1 MPPTCSN
8 ILPVPADNAAA
19 WDQAAAAYLAGAQLP
34 TDVAHYGPDI
44 GTEADFRLLGDLK
57 GKRVL
62 ELGCGAAQNSIAFA
76 KQGAIA
82 IGVDLSAEMLGH
94 ARRLAD
100 QEDVRVELR
109 QGDMADLAFVRA
121 ESVDLVFS
129 ACAFGFVDDLSRV
142 FRQVHRVL
150 RTGAPLVFST
160 AHPAYHLIDGRHAD
174 QPLLVRRSYFDTEP
188 MESER
193 FGTTFTMYHH
203 TIAELHTAL
212 VRASFS
218 VDTLLEPGPTTSGPR
233 SRDWQEAFRYVPR
246 VLIVRARKEG
256 N

>member
-1 MPPTCSN
+1 MPT
-8 ILPVPADNAAA
+8 DNAAA
-19 WDQAAAAYLAGAQLP
+19 WDQAAAAYLADVQFP

-62 ELGCGAAQNSIAFA
+62 ELGCGAAQNSVVFA

-82 IGVDLSAEMLGH
+82 IGVDQSGEMLAA

-100 QEDVRVELR
+100 REEVRVELR
-109 QGDMADLAFVRA
+109 EGDMADLAFVRA
-121 ESVDLVFS
+121 DSVDVVFS
-129 ACAFGFVDDLSRV
+129 ANAFGFVDDLSRV

-150 RTGAPLVFST
+150 RTGAPLVFSLS
-160 AHPAYHLIDGRHAD
+160 HPAYHLIDGDHPD
-174 QPLLVRRSYFDTEP
+174 QPLLVRRSYFATGPIEYRRYGAAFTE
-188 MESER
+188 
-193 FGTTFTMYHH
+193 YHH
-203 TIAELHTAL
+203 PIGDLYTAL

-218 VDTLLEPGPTTSGPR
+218 VDTLLEPRPSAGGPR
-233 SRDWQEAFRYVPR
+233 SRHWQEAFQYVPR
-246 VLIVRARKEG
+246 TLVVRARKEG